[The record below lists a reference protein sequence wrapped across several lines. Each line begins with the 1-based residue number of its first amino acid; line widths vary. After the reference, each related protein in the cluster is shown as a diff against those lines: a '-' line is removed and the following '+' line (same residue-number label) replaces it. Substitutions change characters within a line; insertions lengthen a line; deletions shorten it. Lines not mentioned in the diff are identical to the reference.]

1 MRKNII
7 MVLAVALCIAEI
19 TTANAQQLQQ
29 TSGDWRVF
37 THGDGKA
44 RQCYIASV
52 PVKKTGNYSARSEP
66 FVMVTNRGVA
76 GDEVSVSSGYPYKE
90 GGQVSLTID
99 SRRYDLFTKGDR
111 GWAYDAAQDKNLV
124 AAMMKGS
131 QMELKGTS
139 QRGTFSADSY
149 SLSGFTGAMQKM
161 KALCL

>member
-1 MRKNII
+1 MRKTI
-7 MVLAVALCIAEI
+7 MFGAVSFFLMGAGLAE
-19 TTANAQQLQQ
+19 AQQLQQ

-37 THGDGKA
+37 TAGEGTA
-44 RQCYIASV
+44 RQCYVASV

-99 SRRYDLFTKGDR
+99 SRRYDLFTQGDR
-111 GWAYDAAQDKNLV
+111 GWAYDAEQDKNLV

-139 QRGTFSADSY
+139 QKGTFSADSY
-149 SLSGFTGAMQKM
+149 SLSGFTAAMQKM
-161 KALCL
+161 KALCH